1 MYGGTLPTSAS
12 AGGKGAAGK
21 EKAPPAKA
29 KADSKKGAAA
39 IDPALEEA

>member
-1 MYGGTLPTSAS
+1 MYGGTLPTSAL
-12 AGGKGAAGK
+12 AGGKGAAAK

-29 KADSKKGAAA
+29 KADPKKGAAA